1 VIPLQEFQKRPRVL
15 VVGGGLTALEAAGRL
30 IAFGYEVLVAYP
42 EAELQ
47 TVKSLL
53 PEDRELTEYA
63 RALADRM
70 GNQGKISLFPESMVR
85 SITGFAGDFEV
96 QIQSPQKEWLEPV
109 GAIILA
115 PELVSTGTTSSD
127 PLSPSG
133 QIVLLD
139 QLVEELSAPPGTSRG
154 IYSLN
159 SASYAAFL
167 IGLNGTG
174 GTAATAQALEA
185 AVILRKKFEAQVYF
199 FTGNVKVAEEGL
211 ERLYLEGRD
220 AGAVFFKLGE
230 EKLEFLKKGDQ
241 VTLQFIDPL
250 LGQPF
255 ELLPDLLV
263 VDSRPLLAAAM
274 QSLAISA
281 QLGMDPAGYLQSGNV
296 HLWPQGLDRT
306 GIFAAGSGKGPL
318 MIAAAIEE
326 GRGAA
331 LSVHHFFEGRPA
343 EPLDREVV
351 VDKGLCTV
359 CLTCLRFCP
368 HQAIGW
374 THRIFIHPLAC
385 RRCGICA
392 SECPMDA
399 IQIAGYSDSEVEQR
413 LLEISGQWE
422 EEGAGEP
429 RILVF
434 GCRRS
439 AGMAWE
445 EVRGAGSRGQSAERG
460 AQGAEGQDTPFR
472 ETVEGSAAF
481 IGMPCAG
488 KLDTDVLLKALALGA
503 EGVLVLA
510 CPEENCRSNH
520 GNSYARDRLA
530 EARNYLEE
538 AGIDGRRL
546 RFENISSN
554 RVYLLNEVLQDF
566 IKGIK
571 GLEGRAPAEHENKGA

>member
-15 VVGGGLTALEAAGRL
+15 VVGEGLTALEAASQL
-30 IAFGYEVLVAYP
+30 VAFGYEVLLAYP
-42 EAELQ
+42 GEQFQA
-47 TVKSLL
+47 VRSLL
-53 PEDRELTEYA
+53 PEDREMSGHA
-63 RALADRM
+63 RELAEGL
-70 GNQGKISLFPESMVR
+70 GNQGKIALFPETSIK

-96 QIQSPQKEWLEPV
+96 RLQSPPKEWNEQV
-109 GAIILA
+109 GAVLLA
-115 PELVSTGTTSSD
+115 PELVSRGSSSSE
-127 PLSPSG
+127 PLGPSR
-133 QIVLLD
+133 QIIPLGH
-139 QLVEELSAPPGTSRG
+139 LVEELIAPSGSSPELH
-154 IYSLN
+154 SLT

-167 IGLNGTG
+167 IGLNGAG
-174 GTAATAQALEA
+174 GTAVMAQALES
-185 AVILRKKFEAQVYF
+185 AVILREKFGAQVYF

-220 AGAVFFKLGE
+220 AGVVFFKLGE
-230 EKLEFLKKGDQ
+230 ENLEFLKKDDR

-255 ELLPDLLV
+255 ELSPDLLV
-263 VDSRPLLAAAM
+263 IDSRPALPAAI
-274 QSLAISA
+274 QSLAESA
-281 QLGMDPAGYLQSGNV
+281 RLGMDPSGYLQSGNV

-306 GIFAAGSGKGPL
+306 GIFTAGPGKGPQ
-318 MIAAAIEE
+318 MVSAAIEE
-326 GRGAA
+326 GQGAA
-331 LSVHHFFEGRPA
+331 LAVHQFFEGRPV

-399 IQIAGYSDSEVEQR
+399 IQIIGFSDSDVEQR
-413 LLEISGQWE
+413 LTEISGQWE
-422 EEGAGEP
+422 QEAASEP

-439 AGMAWE
+439 AGIAWE
-445 EVRGAGSRGQSAERG
+445 EARSAGRR
-460 AQGAEGQDTPFR
+460 AQ
-472 ETVEGSAAF
+472 VEKNGSVEF
-481 IGMPCAG
+481 IGLPCAG
-488 KLDTDVLLKALALGA
+488 KLDPDFLLKALSLGA

-520 GNSYARDRLA
+520 GNTYARDRLA
-530 EARNYLEE
+530 EARGYLEE

-546 RFENISSN
+546 RFESISSN
-554 RVYLLNEVLQDF
+554 QVYFLKEVLQEF
-566 IKGIK
+566 KQR
-571 GLEGRAPAEHENKGA
+571 LKGAEGGVRGA

>member
-1 VIPLQEFQKRPRVL
+1 MIPLAEFQKRPRVL
-15 VVGGGLTALEAAGRL
+15 VVGGGLTALEAASRL

-42 EAELQ
+42 EAELR

-53 PEDRELTEYA
+53 PEDRKMPGYA
-63 RALADRM
+63 RDLLDRM
-70 GNQGKISLFPESMVR
+70 KTQERVSFYPETLVGSIS
-85 SITGFAGDFEV
+85 GFAGDFEV

-109 GAIILA
+109 GAIVLA
-115 PELVSTGTTSSD
+115 PELVSTGTSFPD
-127 PLSPSG
+127 PLSSSG

-139 QLVEELSAPPGTSRG
+139 QLVEELSAPSGTSRG

-167 IGLNGTG
+167 IGLNGAG
-174 GTAATAQALEA
+174 GTAAMAQALESA
-185 AVILRKKFEAQVYF
+185 IILRKKFEVQVYF

-211 ERLYLEGRD
+211 ERLYLEARD
-220 AGAVFFKLGE
+220 AGVVFFKLE
-230 EKLEFLKKGDQ
+230 AEKLEFLKKGDQ

-263 VDSRPLLAAAM
+263 VDSRPLLPADV
-274 QSLAISA
+274 QSLALST
-281 QLGMDPAGYLQSGNV
+281 QLGLDPAGYLQSGNV

-306 GIFAAGSGKGPL
+306 GIFAAGPGKGPL
-318 MIAAAIEE
+318 MVAAAIEE

-331 LSVHHFFEGRPA
+331 LSVHQFFEGRPA

-413 LLEISGQWE
+413 LLEISRQWE
-422 EEGAGEP
+422 ERRAGDP

-439 AGMAWE
+439 AGMAWDE
-445 EVRGAGSRGQSAERG
+445 MTQGASRK
-460 AQGAEGQDTPFR
+460 AQGEKKEIPTSCSWDQGS
-472 ETVEGSAAF
+472 VEF
-481 IGMPCAG
+481 IGLPCAG
-488 KLDTDVLLKALALGA
+488 KLDPDFLLKALSLGA
-503 EGVLVLA
+503 DGVLVLA

-520 GNSYARDRLA
+520 GNTYARDRLA
-530 EARNYLEE
+530 EASDYLEE
-538 AGIDGRRL
+538 AGLDRRRL
-546 RFENISSN
+546 RFEHISSN
-554 RVYLLNEVLQDF
+554 RVFLLDEVLQDL

-571 GLEGRAPAEHENKGA
+571 GLEGRAPAEHENKD

>member
-1 VIPLQEFQKRPRVL
+1 MIPLAEFQKRPRVL
-15 VVGGGLTALEAAGRL
+15 VVGGGLTALEAASRL

-47 TVKSLL
+47 KVNSLL

-63 RALADRM
+63 RALADRL
-70 GNQGKISLFPESMVR
+70 GSQGKVSLFQESVVR
-85 SITGFAGDFEV
+85 SISGFAGDFEV
-96 QIQSPQKEWLEPV
+96 QIQSPQKKWLEPV
-109 GAIILA
+109 GVIVLA
-115 PELVSTGTTSSD
+115 PELVSTGTSFPD
-127 PLSPSG
+127 PLNSSG

-139 QLVEELSAPPGTSRG
+139 QLVEELGAPPGTSRG

-167 IGLNGTG
+167 IGLNGAG
-174 GTAATAQALEA
+174 GTAAMAQALESA
-185 AVILRKKFEAQVYF
+185 IILRKKFEAQVYF

-211 ERLYLEGRD
+211 ERLYLEARE
-220 AGAVFFKLGE
+220 AGVVFFKLDEG
-230 EKLEFLKKGDQ
+230 KLEFLKKGDQ
-241 VTLQFIDPL
+241 ITLQFIDPL
-250 LGQPF
+250 LGQPL

-263 VDSRPLLAAAM
+263 VDSRPLLPAAV
-274 QSLAISA
+274 QSLALST
-281 QLGMDPAGYLQSGNV
+281 QLGLDPAGYLQSGNV

-306 GIFAAGSGKGPL
+306 GIFAAGPGKGPL
-318 MIAAAIEE
+318 MVAAAIEE

-331 LSVHHFFEGRPA
+331 LSVHQFFEGRPA

-422 EEGAGEP
+422 EGRAGEP

-445 EVRGAGSRGQSAERG
+445 E
-460 AQGAEGQDTPFR
+460 AQGAGRRAQGEKRNPTSFR
-472 ETVEGSAAF
+472 DHGSVEF
-481 IGMPCAG
+481 IGLPCAG
-488 KLDTDVLLKALALGA
+488 KLDPDFLLKALSLGA
-503 EGVLVLA
+503 DGVLVLA

-520 GNSYARDRLA
+520 GNTYARDRLA
-530 EARNYLEE
+530 EASDYLEE
-538 AGIDGRRL
+538 AGLDRRRL
-546 RFENISSN
+546 RFEHISSN
-554 RVYLLNEVLQDF
+554 RVFLLNEIIQNFRRNLE
-566 IKGIK
+566 
-571 GLEGRAPAEHENKGA
+571 GLEERAPGEHETKGAEIILTC

>member
-15 VVGGGLTALEAAGRL
+15 VVGGGLTALEAATQSM
-30 IAFGYEVLVAYP
+30 AFGYEVLLACP
-42 EAELQ
+42 EADLQ
-47 TVKSLL
+47 PVNSLL
-53 PEDRELTEYA
+53 PEDQGLAGYA
-63 RALADRM
+63 RDLAERL
-70 GNQGKISLFPESMVR
+70 GTRERFSFFPDTRVGSV
-85 SITGFAGDFEV
+85 TGFAGDFEV
-96 QIQSPQKEWLEPV
+96 RLQTAQNEWNEFV

-115 PELVSTGTTSSD
+115 PELVSNERPSSD
-127 PLSPSG
+127 RLRPSG

-139 QLVEELSAPPGTSRG
+139 ELVKELNATSGSSGG
-154 IYSLN
+154 IHSLN

-167 IGLNGTG
+167 IGLNGAG
-174 GTAATAQALEA
+174 GTASMAQALESAVVLREKFA
-185 AVILRKKFEAQVYF
+185 ARVYF

-211 ERLYLEGRD
+211 ERLYLEARD
-220 AGAVFFKLGE
+220 AGVVFFKLGE
-230 EKLEFLKKGDQ
+230 ERLEFLTQDDQ
-241 VTLQFIDPL
+241 VTLRFIDPL

-263 VDSRPLLAAAM
+263 IDSRPSLPVGIR
-274 QSLAISA
+274 SLAVSA
-281 QLGMDPAGYLQSGNV
+281 RLGMDPSGYLQSGNV

-306 GIFAAGSGKGPL
+306 GIFAAGPGKGPQ
-318 MIAAAIEE
+318 MISTAIEE

-331 LSVHHFFEGRPA
+331 LAVHHFFVGVA
-343 EPLDREVV
+343 SEPLDREVV

-374 THRIFIHPLAC
+374 THRVFIHPLAC

-399 IQIAGYSDSEVEQR
+399 IQIAGYSDGEVEQR

-422 EEGAGEP
+422 KEADEEP

-445 EVRGAGSRGQSAERG
+445 EARGAGRR
-460 AQGAEGQDTPFR
+460 AQGDKNGS
-472 ETVEGSAAF
+472 VEF
-481 IGMPCAG
+481 IGLPCAG
-488 KLDTDVLLKALALGA
+488 KLDTDVLLKSLAFGA
-503 EGVLVLA
+503 DGVLVLA

-520 GNSYARDRLA
+520 GNTYARDRLA
-530 EARNYLEE
+530 EARGYLED
-538 AGIDGRRL
+538 AGIDARRL
-546 RFENISSN
+546 RFEYISSN
-554 RVYLLNEVLQDF
+554 RVFLINEVLQDF
-566 IKGIK
+566 MQCVKAI
-571 GLEGRAPAEHENKGA
+571 GAGARET